1 MKKRLS
7 SHAVVEKVASTF
19 RWINHYLGDKGKT
32 NCVIHVTG
40 FYPVDSAI
48 HLFSQQSTDPY
59 AASRCFSLTWLLAF
73 TKSFAWLIVNAK
85 SHAERN
91 LCSQGN

>member
-7 SHAVVEKVASTF
+7 SHAVVEMVSTF
-19 RWINHYLGDKGKT
+19 RWINHYLGDKGKA
-32 NCVIHVTG
+32 NRVIHGTG

-59 AASRCFSLTWLLAF
+59 PASRGFYLAWLLAF
-73 TKSFAWLIVNAK
+73 TKLFAWLTVNA
-85 SHAERN
+85 
-91 LCSQGN
+91 

>member
-1 MKKRLS
+1 M
-7 SHAVVEKVASTF
+7 ASTF

-32 NCVIHVTG
+32 NRIIHGTG
-40 FYPVDSAI
+40 FYRLDSAI

-59 AASRCFSLTWLLAF
+59 PASRGFYLAWLLAF

-85 SHAERN
+85 SHA
-91 LCSQGN
+91 